1 MYAGMKGGENNNAE
15 DMGQHARLLRRIMCG
30 SDGRGTAWSALMY
43 ALPVPA
49 PFDKYD
55 WNPVHSPLKMSRSTD
70 TA

>member
-1 MYAGMKGGENNNAE
+1 
-15 DMGQHARLLRRIMCG
+15 MCG